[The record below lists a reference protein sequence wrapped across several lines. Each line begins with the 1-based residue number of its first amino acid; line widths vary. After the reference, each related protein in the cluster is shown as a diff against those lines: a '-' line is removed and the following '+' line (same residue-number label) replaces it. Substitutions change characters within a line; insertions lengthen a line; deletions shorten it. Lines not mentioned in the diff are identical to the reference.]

1 MKIEYYNEK
10 LKSEKRTGNAIFS
23 DSHIVKNYKMRL
35 MVYLN
40 GDCARK
46 ETHMSVFFQLMKGE
60 NDNAIQQPFGK
71 PITFSLIHQ
80 DERDKCFQR
89 QTKDYLE
96 YDEAMEIMQKPSSDN
111 NRAWGYP
118 DFISLNE
125 LQDDEYIKNNTLFI
139 RCEIAQQFHLFYL
152 KEI

>member
-1 MKIEYYNEK
+1 
-10 LKSEKRTGNAIFS
+10 
-23 DSHIVKNYKMRL
+23 

-40 GDCARK
+40 GDGARK
-46 ETHMSVFFQLMKGE
+46 ETHMSVFLQLMKGE
-60 NDNAIQQPFGK
+60 SDDAIQWPFGK
-71 PITFSLIHQ
+71 PITFSLIYQ
-80 DERDKCFQR
+80 DERDKCFKR

-96 YDEAMEIMQKPSSDN
+96 YDETMEIMQKPSSDN

-139 RCEIAQQFHLFYL
+139 RCEIAQ
-152 KEI
+152 